1 MPAPSKRKRA
11 ASGGPVTRKKPRV
24 SASTQAFG
32 DLTAAFQHAATVL
45 EKAFV
50 INVSTSPSRMTDT
63 MKLAIEREKDWLTK
77 RQMALLLDIFEKQPL
92 AAEGYQLVKD
102 DDELR
107 REWICV
113 KLNISLDQ

>member
-11 ASGGPVTRKKPRV
+11 SNTGPTTRKKPRV

-32 DLTAAFQHAATVL
+32 DLTTAFYHTATVI
-45 EKAFV
+45 EKAFETHV
-50 INVSTSPSRMTDT
+50 PTSLKRKTDT

-77 RQMALLLDIFEKQPL
+77 RQMAILLDVFEKEPL
-92 AAEGYQLVKD
+92 ATEGYQLVLD

-107 REWICV
+107 KEWICV
-113 KLNISLDQ
+113 KLNTTLD

>member
-11 ASGGPVTRKKPRV
+11 SSTGPTTRKKPRV

-32 DLTAAFQHAATVL
+32 DLTAAFHHTATVI
-45 EKAFV
+45 EKAFES
-50 INVSTSPSRMTDT
+50 NVPTSLKRKTDT

-77 RQMALLLDIFEKQPL
+77 RQMALLLDLFEREPL
-92 AAEGYQLVKD
+92 AAEGYQLLQD

-113 KLNISLDQ
+113 KLHISVN